1 MAQLPDP
8 NELARVAP
16 RAKGSVSSY
25 QPNAATEADIALGNT
40 IATLADREINRLDE
54 LKATDAETQLMRKE
68 LELQTEYANTKG
80 GDVLK
85 PDFHSTY
92 QDRYKQNVEEL
103 SNSLSTP
110 AQRAKFKQYADRRG
124 VSFDASRISYAM
136 GEADKYETQVFTSRL
151 EAVTDNATANYAKP
165 DVVAAS
171 VLELENTFAK
181 EMIRKGVSDP
191 AILSTEL
198 KALRGNFY
206 SRLIDRALVDNDTV
220 AANATFAA
228 ARGLLSDEQKK
239 TFEARLR
246 PANDFAEGQKLAAEA
261 QSMLAAGKNM
271 QEVEMF
277 VAKNSTTPG
286 AYNAAQTIFTNLQ
299 QANAKAQ
306 AESKGTVLMM
316 FHSTG
321 NPVQGKVKVLQSQEY
336 QRLSP
341 TQQVEALDYMDAD
354 IQQQKQQQRAD
365 IQFGWSAQSH
375 RWAAESHADAVT
387 ARREAKIEKA
397 KVAKYNTPEVM
408 AEFSRMVTDP
418 RLKDKSR
425 QEIWAASEKIG
436 PTLTAKLLAEQEL
449 LTKQA
454 KPLTINKELL
464 EASKP
469 PSLKKDK
476 RTAENDA
483 YDGYVKSA
491 LMDWQVANPGKTLTP
506 EQERALLQSANAV
519 YTTAGRFFN
528 STRKVYEP
536 LPEGREA
543 SEAAIKQGILKAAAR
558 RAITLTP
565 AQVDAKYKEYLSKQ
579 K

>member
-8 NELARVAP
+8 NELARVSP

-25 QPNAATEADIALGNT
+25 QPNAVAEADIALGNT
-40 IATLADREINRLDE
+40 ISVLADREINRLDE

-68 LELQTEYANTKG
+68 MELQAEYVSTKG

-85 PDFHSTY
+85 PDFHATY
-92 QDRYKQNVEEL
+92 QDRYKQAVSEL
-103 SNSLSTP
+103 STGLSTP
-110 AQRAKFKQYADRRG
+110 AQKAKFKQYADRRG

-246 PANDFAEGQKLAAEA
+246 PANDFAEGKKLAAEA
-261 QSMLAAGKNM
+261 QTMLMSGKSM
-271 QEVEMF
+271 QEVELY
-277 VAKNSTTPG
+277 VSEKSTSPG

-306 AESKGTVLMM
+306 AESKGSVLMLY
-316 FHSTG
+316 HSTG
-321 NPVQGKVKVLQSQEY
+321 NPVQGKIKVMQSQEY

-375 RWAAESHADAVT
+375 RWAAESHADAAV
-387 ARREAKIEKA
+387 ARREAKVERAKA
-397 KVAKYNTPEVM
+397 AKYNTPEVM
-408 AEFSRMVTDP
+408 AEFSKMVTDP

-436 PTLTAKLLAEQEL
+436 PTLTAKLLSEQEEL
-449 LTKQA
+449 NKQA
-454 KPLTINKELL
+454 KPLGFDKDLL
-464 EASKP
+464 DASIP
-469 PSLKKDK
+469 ASAKKDE
-476 RTAENDA
+476 REVMRDA
-483 YDGYVKSA
+483 YAGTAKA
-491 LMDWQVANPGKTLTP
+491 MLMDWQAANPGKTPTV
-506 EQERALLQSANAV
+506 EQQNAILRRANADYV
-519 YTTAGRFFN
+519 EERRLFDYTYKA
-528 STRKVYEP
+528 YEEP
-536 LPEGREA
+536 PE
-543 SEAAIKQGILKAAAR
+543 SWVKIQQDAAKKKYNKQYSKEELAR
-558 RAITLTP
+558 IWR
-565 AQVDAKYKEYLSKQ
+565 DSFK
-579 K
+579 

>member
-25 QPNAATEADIALGNT
+25 QPNAVAEADITLGNT
-40 IATLADREINRLDE
+40 IAVLADREINRLDE

-68 LELQTEYANTKG
+68 WELQTEYTSAKG

-92 QDRYKQNVEEL
+92 QDRYKQAVSEL
-103 SNSLSTP
+103 STGLSTP
-110 AQRAKFKQYADRRG
+110 AQKAKFKQYADRRG

-151 EAVTDNATANYAKP
+151 EAV
-165 DVVAAS
+165 
-171 VLELENTFAK
+171 
-181 EMIRKGVSDP
+181 
-191 AILSTEL
+191 
-198 KALRGNFY
+198 
-206 SRLIDRALVDNDTV
+206 IDRALADNDTV
-220 AANATFAA
+220 AANAAFAA

-246 PANDFAEGQKLAAEA
+246 PANDFAEGKKLAAEA
-261 QSMLAAGKNM
+261 QTMLMSGKSM
-271 QEVEMF
+271 QEVELY
-277 VAKNSTTPG
+277 VSEKSTSPG
-286 AYNAAQTIFTNLQ
+286 AYHAAQTIFTNLQ

-306 AESKGTVLMM
+306 AESKGSVLML

-321 NPVQGKVKVLQSQEY
+321 DPVQGKIKVMQSQEY

-375 RWAAESHADAVT
+375 RWAAESHADAAV
-387 ARREAKIEKA
+387 ARREAKAERAKA
-397 KVAKYNTPEVM
+397 AKYNTPEVM
-408 AEFSRMVTDP
+408 AEFNKMVTDP

-436 PTLTAKLLAEQEL
+436 PTLTAKLLSEQEEL
-449 LTKQA
+449 NKQV
-454 KPLTINKELL
+454 KPLGFDKDLL
-464 EASKP
+464 DASIP
-469 PSLKKDK
+469 ASAKKDK
-476 RTAENDA
+476 REVMRDA
-483 YDGYVKSA
+483 YAGTAKA
-491 LMDWQVANPGKTLTP
+491 MLMDWQAANPGKTPTV
-506 EQERALLQSANAV
+506 EQQNAILRRANAD
-519 YTTAGRFFN
+519 YIEERRFFDY
-528 STRKVYEP
+528 TYKAYEEP
-536 LPEGREA
+536 PE
-543 SEAAIKQGILKAAAR
+543 SWVKIQQDAAKKKYNNKQYSKEELAR
-558 RAITLTP
+558 IWR
-565 AQVDAKYKEYLSKQ
+565 DSFK
-579 K
+579 